1 MRRFEYLEA
10 HTLRQAV
17 GMLQRHGKQARIVA
31 GSTDFLVRWRA
42 GFWHPGYVVNIQRV
56 PGLSRVAY
64 SSRNGLRLGALV
76 TIQTLEQHP
85 AVRRHYPA
93 LAASAASFAGV
104 QVRNL
109 ATVGG
114 NICNASP
121 SGDTLPALLAYGA
134 ECRLSGPDGHR
145 QVALAQLFT
154 GPGQTVLNHDEVL
167 TEVTLPPP
175 LPNTGSLY
183 IKHSPRGAMDIA
195 TVGVAAAV
203 TVDGR
208 SGVCADARIAL
219 GAVAPTPVRARAAEE
234 LLRGQRPDAE
244 LLRAAAELAMSQA
257 APIDDVRGTAGYR
270 REMVGVL
277 TRRTLERAT
286 SAATD
291 GPLSYEDHRRFAIQ
305 SAF

>member
-1 MRRFEYLEA
+1 MRRFEYLDA

-17 GMLQRHGKQARIVA
+17 GMLQRYGEQARIVA

-42 GFWHPGYVVNIQRV
+42 GFWHPDYVVNIQRV

-85 AVRRHYPA
+85 EVRQHYPA
-93 LAASAASFAGV
+93 LAAAAASFAGV

-134 ECRLSGPDGHR
+134 ECRLSGPEGHR

-154 GPGQTVLNHDEVL
+154 GPGQTVLSHDEVL

-175 LPNTGSLY
+175 PPGTGSLY

-195 TVGVAAAV
+195 TVGVASAV

-208 SGVCADARIAL
+208 SGRCTGARIAL
-219 GAVAPTPVRARAAEE
+219 GAVAPTPLRADAAEE
-234 LLRGQRPDAE
+234 LLRGKQPDAE
-244 LLRAAAELAMSQA
+244 LLQAAAELAMAQA

-277 TRRTLERAT
+277 TRRTLERAA

-291 GPLSYEDHRRFAIQ
+291 SPLSYEDHRRFAIQ